1 MNDKITRIE
10 QRLQGSGAP
19 LIIDGGTGTRLE
31 QLGAPMHERVWSA
44 YAVLSHPEVVRQA
57 HADFI
62 EAGAEVIITNTFA
75 AARHMLEPGGLGEQV
90 DAINRN
96 AVRLAREAAA
106 AAGAEDLAIAG
117 SICEWTYAEN
127 TRWNHAA
134 AVRESV
140 REQAG
145 LLAEAGVDLIAL
157 EMCENVDL
165 TSATIESALETGLP
179 LWIGVSARSF
189 PDQDRLSVFDFE
201 TGPFEDLA
209 KLLTDYPAMVV
220 NVMHTPVP
228 DVPEA
233 MRILRQYWSGPLGV
247 YPESGYFEMP
257 NWNFVDIIEPDEL
270 VAAARGWVDDGA
282 RLLGGCCGL
291 GPEHVAALRGAF
303 NPPSASA

>member
-10 QRLQGSGAP
+10 QRLRGSGAP

-44 YAVLSHPEVVRQA
+44 NAVLSHPEVVRQA
-57 HADFI
+57 HIDFI

-90 DAINRN
+90 SEINRT
-96 AVRLAREAAA
+96 AVRLAREAVD
-106 AAGAEDLAIAG
+106 AAGGEDLAIAG

-140 REQAG
+140 REQAD

-157 EMCENVDL
+157 EMCETLDL
-165 TSATIESALETGLP
+165 TVATIESALETGLP
-179 LWIGVSARSF
+179 LWIGVSAKSHPGRE
-189 PDQDRLSVFDFE
+189 RLSVFDFE
-201 TGPFEDLA
+201 GVDFEELA
-209 KLLTDYPAMVV
+209 KALSAYPAMIV

-233 MRILRQYWSGPLGV
+233 LRLLRLHWNGPVGV

-257 NWNFVDIIEPDEL
+257 NWNFVDIIEPGDL
-270 VAAARGWVDDGA
+270 VVAARGWVDDGA

-291 GPEHVAALRGAF
+291 GPAHIAALHRAF
-303 NPPSASA
+303 T